1 MHRVHQLNKLL
12 DDNKNTDM
20 KNNINNKPIFSYYK
34 APITNTTPYKN
45 ITLTDVSKVITG
57 KYCKPQTHKLRL
69 ITDKKQNQKYKAAN
83 FPYATFSGIFEM
95 RSEKSLIQHSGL
107 IAIDF
112 DHIEELEET
121 KLQLLKDP
129 YFETELLFVSPNGN
143 GLKWVIAIDVQNYS
157 HVEYFNAILNYF
169 KSTYPKEISDAIDIK
184 CKDVARATFL
194 CYDPTAFIHPKHL
207 LK

>member
-1 MHRVHQLNKLL
+1 MKY
-12 DDNKNTDM
+12 DNFIQPK
-20 KNNINNKPIFSYYK
+20 FSFFK
-34 APITNTTPYKN
+34 APVTNTQPHKN
-45 ITLTDVSKVITG
+45 ITLADVFKYITG
-57 KYCKPQTHKLRL
+57 QYCKPQTLMLRS
-69 ITDKKQNQKYKAAN
+69 ISDKNQNRKCKASK
-83 FPYATFSGIFEM
+83 FPYVTFSGIFET
-95 RSEKSLIQHSGL
+95 RIEKSLTKHSGL

-112 DHIEELEET
+112 DHLKAIEEA

-157 HVEYFNAILNYF
+157 HEEYFNAIINYF
-169 KSTYPKEISDAIDIK
+169 KSTYSKEISNAIDIK

>member
-1 MHRVHQLNKLL
+1 
-12 DDNKNTDM
+12 M
-20 KNNINNKPIFSYYK
+20 KNDNFIQPKFSFFK
-34 APITNTTPYKN
+34 APVKNTTPYKA
-45 ITLTDVSKVITG
+45 ITLTDVFKYITG
-57 KYCKPQTHKLRL
+57 EYCKPQTLILRT
-69 ITDKKQNQKYKAAN
+69 INDKNQNQKYKTLE
-83 FPYATFSGIFEM
+83 FPYVTFSGVFEA
-95 RSEKSLIQHSGL
+95 RKESKLIQHSGL

-143 GLKWVIAIDVQNYS
+143 GLKWVIAIDVENYS
-157 HVEYFNAILNYF
+157 HEEYFNAILNYF

-194 CYDPTAFIHPKHL
+194 SYDPTAFIHPKHL